1 MDGNEGFLMEVN
13 ICVELL
19 WDDYD
24 REIVFKV
31 FIDNVEDFI
40 QQIDKGKKMRERKV
54 EEFQE
59 VKCVYMVFK
68 RVRKR
73 F

>member
-19 WDDYD
+19 WDNYD
-24 REIVFKV
+24 REVVFKV

-40 QQIDKGKKMRERKV
+40 QQIDKGKKIRERKV
-54 EEFQE
+54 EEF
-59 VKCVYMVFK
+59 
-68 RVRKR
+68 
-73 F
+73 